1 MHLDDDITV
10 EPDGIEVFLKDWNKE
25 KVRDG
30 KPLGG
35 MSFNVVD
42 AVKPTSNIIRSF
54 MFAQAAPGFVNASG
68 YSSAYAPTDHSFETN
83 WLLGG
88 STGWC
93 RSVIDAF
100 PHPINFPT
108 RWAVCEDVIF
118 SYGINRAY
126 RLMVTHGAKVRHNE
140 TYESLSIRK
149 AVFYGKSQVIMRHFF
164 VRMYD
169 DLSMLKFFWMSFS
182 QSVGY
187 VLMGVLGKKRYFG
200 FGLGGII
207 GLAACLSTGLRFDEA
222 RGLAKKLYG

>member
-1 MHLDDDITV
+1 
-10 EPDGIEVFLKDWNKE
+10 
-25 KVRDG
+25 
-30 KPLGG
+30 

-42 AVKPTSNIIRSF
+42 AVKPTPNIIRNF
-54 MFAQAAPGFVNASG
+54 MFRRRRICQCVGLFISLCANGSF
-68 YSSAYAPTDHSFETN
+68 FETK

-164 VRMYD
+164 VRLYD

-187 VLMGVLGKKRYFG
+187 VLMGVLGKKRYLG